1 MNLNF
6 YKASDYVGEG
16 TKYKSEITIHG
27 ESILELTVKN
37 DYLYVSFIRT
47 NETYKLDY
55 LLNEVLTFA
64 NKVNMSN
71 VRLDDDAM
79 FSNIRKT
86 GETCK
91 HRALFQRVFEG
102 KQSIYESKGW
112 KPTTETS
119 GFIRQ
124 IVSYKNNQSTDI
136 IGLLTTIQKIPPP
149 KIPPQNDESFGR
161 WINLQ
166 ECKVLTYYYN
176 GMINMSNK
184 KWKTLIEKMSSP
196 TKDFIYALF
205 EIRKIS
211 FTYSIIPTFQKDLA
225 P

>member
-1 MNLNF
+1 MNLAF
-6 YKASDYVGEG
+6 YKTSDYVGEG
-16 TKYKSEITIHG
+16 TKYKSEITIHK
-27 ESILELTVKN
+27 ESILELTVKK

-47 NETYKLDY
+47 NETYTLDY

-64 NKVNMSN
+64 KKVNITN

-91 HRALFQRVFEG
+91 HRALFQRVFDG

-112 KPTTETS
+112 KPTSETT

-124 IVSYKNNQSTDI
+124 IVSYKNNQSADI
-136 IGLLTTIQKIPPP
+136 ISLLTKIQKIPPP
-149 KIPPQNDESFGR
+149 NIPPQNDESFGK

-176 GMINMSNK
+176 GMVNMSNK
-184 KWKTLIEKMSSP
+184 KWKTLVEQMSP
-196 TKDFIYALF
+196 ATKDFIYALF
-205 EIRKIS
+205 EIRKVS
-211 FTYSIIPTFQKDLA
+211 FTYSLNG
-225 P
+225 

>member
-1 MNLNF
+1 MTLNF
-6 YKASDYVGEG
+6 HKSMDYAGEG
-16 TKYKSEITIHG
+16 IKYKSEITIHG

-37 DYLYVSFIRT
+37 EYLYVSFIRT

-64 NKVNMSN
+64 SKVNIHS
-71 VRLDDDAM
+71 VRLEDDAM
-79 FSNIRKT
+79 FSNIRTT

-112 KPTTETS
+112 KPTSETT
-119 GFIRQ
+119 GFIKQ
-124 IVSYKNNQSTDI
+124 IVSYKNNQTTDI
-136 IGLLTTIQKIPPP
+136 IGLLTKIQKIHPP
-149 KIPPQNDESFGR
+149 KIPPQNDEPFGK

-176 GMINMSNK
+176 GMVNMSNK
-184 KWKTLIEKMSSP
+184 KWKTLIQTMSPP

-211 FTYSIIPTFQKDLA
+211 FTYSLCVI
-225 P
+225 

>member
-1 MNLNF
+1 MNLAF
-6 YKASDYVGEG
+6 YKTSDYVGEG
-16 TKYKSEITIHG
+16 TKYKSEITIHE
-27 ESILELTVKN
+27 ESILELTVKK

-47 NETYKLDY
+47 NETYRLDY

-64 NKVNMSN
+64 KKVNISN

-79 FSNIRKT
+79 FSKIRKT

-112 KPTTETS
+112 KPTSETS
-119 GFIRQ
+119 GFIQQ
-124 IVSYKNNQSTDI
+124 IVSYKNNQSADI
-136 IGLLTTIQKIPPP
+136 INLLTKIQKIPPP
-149 KIPPQNDESFGR
+149 KIPPQNDESFGK

-176 GMINMSNK
+176 GILNMSNK
-184 KWKTLIEKMSSP
+184 KWKTFVEQMSP
-196 TKDFIYALF
+196 ATKIFIYALF

-211 FTYSIIPTFQKDLA
+211 FTYSLNG
-225 P
+225 